1 MNKAGLITGL
11 STDDENSILK
21 MKTQMAATPTEPQ
34 HNQVGAPAQLTE
46 LRAYFQ
52 LGVRQTPQSV
62 HAEPEYEPSVLSL
75 PGQRLSPHGPKRPVG
90 RPWKVPHSPV
100 PQYEPSDP
108 FPMPP
113 PPPAGSWECIAT
125 TPAQMATLSEA
136 LRGIDVGGLPKPV
149 DAVPSSGSLPS
160 VEKAIGSSDQLR
172 LAEVLKRVA
181 SIWAVSRELV
191 KQDHERE
198 ARKQAKL
205 KEERRLEEERH
216 ENRRLKAVADREH
229 AILREEARLRV
240 YDMEVRASGRGK
252 RARKKVNYDERAF
265 DRELN
270 DAITDRPTRHAAAR
284 HDYERH
290 DYEGSHDL
298 RTRTLVNYSEADRA
312 LDEKNRD
319 GTTTR
324 DVTPPVSTAQE
335 SPRTDDGLGTD
346 DDSEDERD
354 VNIDP
359 ATGRAEIVNAGHL
372 PPVRLAPG
380 GGAIL
385 VPSTG
390 DMAVAVA
397 MAMAMGHGH
406 GMVAMPWHGH
416 GHCHG
421 HGCWHGHAMAMAW
434 SWPCHGRGHG
444 HGISR
449 AMAMPIPWPWT
460 WHCHGMSVAM
470 A

>member
-1 MNKAGLITGL
+1 
-11 STDDENSILK
+11 

-52 LGVRQTPQSV
+52 LGVQQTPQSV
-62 HAEPEYEPSVLSL
+62 HAEPEYEP
-75 PGQRLSPHGPKRPVG
+75 P
-90 RPWKVPHSPV
+90 
-100 PQYEPSDP
+100 DP

-113 PPPAGSWECIAT
+113 PPTAGSWECIAT

-181 SIWAVSRELV
+181 SIWAVSQELV
-191 KQDHERE
+191 KQDRERE

-335 SPRTDDGLGTD
+335 SPRSDDGLGTD
-346 DDSEDERD
+346 DDSEDETYWRRWEKNRANSAQVTLARQTSARISSPIKPISTKPVD
-354 VNIDP
+354 TDP
-359 ATGRAEIVNAGHL
+359 ATSPSKSPRS
-372 PPVRLAPG
+372 RLKRSAKAAVLSESPESSDDDETAPMT
-380 GGAIL
+380 A
-385 VPSTG
+385 
-390 DMAVAVA
+390 
-397 MAMAMGHGH
+397 
-406 GMVAMPWHGH
+406 
-416 GHCHG
+416 
-421 HGCWHGHAMAMAW
+421 
-434 SWPCHGRGHG
+434 
-444 HGISR
+444 
-449 AMAMPIPWPWT
+449 PIT
-460 WHCHGMSVAM
+460 RRSSA
-470 A
+470 